1 MTQTSTPRIV
11 RIAVTDL
18 RHGDVVVNEAG
29 ERLYAAFDLEMGT
42 QVVYVWPAD
51 SDVEAGRAPR
61 RLELPRRVDGKPA
74 TLLLRLEAP
83 TAGARD
89 LMDLVDATLQQDQPA
104 PVQGTPTAVVAALP
118 HAIHVIDAH
127 AVAPGIVELIV
138 SPGQDRAA
146 VAALLQAGYVAVRRM
161 DGQTVVAHQIGRA
174 SC

>member
-51 SDVEAGRAPR
+51 SDVEAGRT
-61 RLELPRRVDGKPA
+61 PRRVDGKPA
-74 TLLLRLEAP
+74 TLLLLLEATP
-83 TAGARD
+83 AEP
-89 LMDLVDATLQQDQPA
+89 DQPT

-161 DGQTVVAHQIGRA
+161 DGQTVVAHPDDPHFD
-174 SC
+174 